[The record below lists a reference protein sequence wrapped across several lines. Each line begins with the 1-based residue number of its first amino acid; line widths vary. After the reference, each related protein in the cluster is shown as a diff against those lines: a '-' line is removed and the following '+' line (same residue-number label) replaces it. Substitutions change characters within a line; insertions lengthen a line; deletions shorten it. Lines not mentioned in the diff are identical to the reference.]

1 MAFFDFIKKKNKD
14 VKTGEAI
21 DISENK
27 DNKNEETGA
36 AETNDQDEK
45 KSRKRRFAMMVE
57 ETFPAQNKDGIVT
70 VGKVYGTIKNGD
82 AAYLLEPDNRV
93 TVVNVVGLAIENNKE
108 MEPMEEASDRVVGVK
123 VYDIN
128 GKSQI
133 SKYAVLTS
141 IKPELDVKA
150 RTGIEN
156 PYVLGLSH
164 GYRKL
169 GRDREYMGIMLR
181 ELLKAHLLA
190 PIYLEGQDNLSS
202 EESLEELLAE
212 KKISFPAL
220 SRQGMPEMADFAL
233 FTDWVELARW
243 KNVFNENHPP
253 KTMAIKLTDAVKMVT
268 SQSSSHMSGIV
279 INAFGENPI
288 ALSPEVLN
296 EIGKADM

>member
-14 VKTGEAI
+14 AKTGETAE
-21 DISENK
+21 ISENI
-27 DNKNEETGA
+27 DNKNEGTGET
-36 AETNDQDEK
+36 ETKEQDEK
-45 KSRKRRFAMMVE
+45 ESQKRRFAMMIE

-82 AAYLLEPDNRV
+82 SAYLLEPDNQI
-93 TVVNVVGLAIENNKE
+93 TVVNIVGLAIENNKE
-108 MEPMEEASDRVVGVK
+108 MEPMEEAADRVVGVK

-169 GRDREYMGIMLR
+169 GRNREYMGVMLR

-190 PIYLEGQDNLSS
+190 PIYVEGQENLSS
-202 EESLEELLAE
+202 EESLEELLAG
-212 KKISFPAL
+212 KKVSFPAL
-220 SRQGMPEMADFAL
+220 SRQGTPEVADFAL
-233 FTDWVELARW
+233 FTDWIELARW
-243 KNVFNENHPP
+243 KNVFNENHPA
-253 KTMAIKLTDAVKMVT
+253 KTMVIKLTDAVKMVT

-279 INAFGENPI
+279 INAFSENPV
-288 ALSPEVLN
+288 ALSAEVLK